1 MGHYVLLSRL
11 GHAAIDG
18 DQILGAGDLALV
30 LWVLK
35 NKHEKSLRLLGSWRQ
50 NRFVRSI
57 GKKFLNDS
65 KLHIRVL
72 NDFYRYW
79 QWNNHT
85 YEVFE
90 SNETASKEKGL
101 SWIQTCKLILMRDW
115 NYSHSDFMNAPYK
128 MAINDVMGAMVA
140 NDKLEIVGDKHKA
153 RREYV
158 ESIIQKR
165 KESQNVG

>member
-1 MGHYVLLSRL
+1 MGHYVLFARL
-11 GHAAIDG
+11 GHPVIEG
-18 DQILGAGDLALV
+18 SQIMGAGDLAMA
-30 LWVLK
+30 LWVLRNDYGVALK
-35 NKHEKSLRLLGSWRQ
+35 NLGTWRQ
-50 NRFVRSI
+50 QRFVRSV

-90 SNETASKEKGL
+90 STDGVRKDKGL

-115 NYSHSDFMNAPYK
+115 NYSHSDFMDAPYK
-128 MAINDVMGAMVA
+128 MAVNDVMGAMVA
-140 NDKLEIVGDKHKA
+140 NDKVEIVSDIHKA

-158 ESIIQKR
+158 KQVLRNQK
-165 KESQNVG
+165 EAQNVG